1 VASRTVKLKFEEY
14 TGEISPFVNWAAEL
28 CNPNCDDVFH
38 SWISGSSKTGVAKG
52 GIWKCSGLWDAFEQ
66 YQWPAQ
72 DPLDRKRISMFEETS
87 LCLTSMGAQL
97 SARIE
102 RPASGSVLEAVDN
115 VLSWGGVQRYK
126 KVASTLRNSEWSN
139 EKRAEYLSLAAR
151 QLKNEMRNISGSA
164 SITVGDEE
172 LPLQIDSGTTK
183 IFSLLVPGF
192 IIYDSRVAAAIGL
205 LAVRWMQAT
214 GGAEIPEPLRFSWHI
229 GSSKVYSI
237 RNPNR
242 LLTSEKNVFP
252 RAHSGD
258 TESKLQKRLAEN
270 IKASW
275 LCDELLRVAVE
286 KFPSSGFATLD
297 KNIRARALESALF
310 MIGYSIFQEI

>member
-1 VASRTVKLKFEEY
+1 MDPTVEEY
-14 TGEISPFVNWAAEL
+14 IRDISPFINWAAEL
-28 CNPNCDDVFH
+28 CDPKCDEVFH
-38 SWISGSSKTGVAKG
+38 SWVSGSSKTGVAKG
-52 GIWKCSGLWDAFEQ
+52 GVWKCCGLWDAFQQ
-66 YQWPAQ
+66 YQWPSE

-139 EKRAEYLSLAAR
+139 EKRAEYLSLATR

-183 IFSLLVPGF
+183 VFSLLVPGF

-214 GGAEIPEPLRFSWHI
+214 GRDGIPASLRFSWQN
-229 GSSKVYSI
+229 GSSKIYSI

-242 LLTSEKNVFP
+242 LLSSDQSIFP

-258 TESKLQKRLAEN
+258 AKSKVQKRLSEN

-275 LCDELLRVAVE
+275 LCDELLRVSVE